1 MTTIAILFW
10 AGVFLVFYT
19 YLGYGIL
26 LWTLVKIREAL
37 RPARR
42 HEVPAEA
49 PEVTLANARAL
60 LASHGGLDLPTLVLT
75 DIFGA
80 TPSNV
85 AQKLVQDLPAR
96 LIAGVNLPMLLRSI
110 CYREEPLEQLLA
122 RAATGGSQGVMQ
134 VGVSAPLNQ
143 SSRPSSHDQDQNHH
157 QQ

>member
-1 MTTIAILFW
+1 MSTR
-10 AGVFLVFYT
+10 
-19 YLGYGIL
+19 L
-26 LWTLVKIREAL
+26 LLLTHAPLASAL
-37 RPARR
+37 RECALHVFAEAGTEVLALDVPA
-42 HEVPAEA
+42 AEA

-110 CYREEPLEQLLA
+110 CYREEPLEQLLT